1 MADDDLSVSVVYG
14 RQPVLEALRDPAV
27 VVDEV
32 LIARR
37 GAGAGVVA
45 DVVALAESLDV
56 PVRRVAPEKV
66 GRVSGDPRNDQ
77 GVVALVVRPGIPEL
91 GPDVEAPVL
100 VLDGITNPGNVGMI
114 LRTAVAFGVGAV
126 VLPRAGVP
134 DVGPLVV
141 KASSGVALHAPVFS
155 CGTAGEG
162 VARLR
167 GLGFRVF
174 GLAARPGAASLWSAA
189 LPEQVAFVLGNE
201 THGLSVEVDELVSIP
216 MAGGVE
222 SLNVAVAAGVLCAE
236 LARRRGV

>member
-1 MADDDLSVSVVYG
+1 MVYG
-14 RQPVLEALRDPAV
+14 RQPVLEALRDPVV

-32 LIARR
+32 LLARR
-37 GAGAGVVA
+37 GGGGGSGGGPLAEVA
-45 DVVALAESLDV
+45 ALAESQGV
-56 PVRRVAPEKV
+56 PFRWVAPEKV

-77 GVVALVVRPGIPEL
+77 GVVAYVIMASVPALAADLLPVS
-91 GPDVEAPVL
+91 PVL

-114 LRTAVAFGVGAV
+114 LRSAVAFGVGGV

-155 CGTAGEG
+155 CATAAEG
-162 VARLR
+162 VSVLR
-167 GLGFRVF
+167 EGGFRVL
-174 GLAARPGAASLWSAA
+174 GLAAGAAASLWSVG
-189 LPEQVAFVLGNE
+189 LPERVAFVLGNE
-201 THGLSVEVDELVSIP
+201 TSGLSVDVDQLVSIP

-236 LARRRGV
+236 LARRSLSSR